1 MKKYFYFILVVMVMF
16 GMISCDKDFEPGIS
30 RDNHYSMT
38 TKVLQP
44 GETIV
49 VHDSIYVV
57 VYEWIHDTIYV
68 ERTDTTTGM
77 TELYK
82 IGSDVVN
89 YGHGFTDD
97 QLSQYFRNETLRLS
111 KPVNRRA
118 EVSNDA
124 DTVFVPKV
132 DQITWTT
139 SRPTTETS
147 YDVDGEYDIYT
158 GSHARSNT
166 LNDGMVYKEN
176 GSEESA
182 SANVDGD
189 MIDMLYRR
197 NIASRL
203 LSVKDTQTKDTLI
216 KGDDIYVKVIRE
228 AMFENEY
235 EIRPYTVASETQVIT
250 LDTMVVSS
258 ATASKDNGIAVV
270 YVNVGKVDHT
280 TDTVPTN
287 PTDTVTPGPTD
298 TVTPGPGPTPDPD
311 GYKINGEKIKSIM
324 YSYVVDPNTKTLKEA
339 LLVRTKNY
347 AMPVVDKKK
356 QTAKKVANPKAYN
369 STAWVNSAWIP
380 ATLDLSSNFVWSVDG
395 TVVASATDA
404 TIDWLASQSGISSI
418 SKSGFL
424 KTATFVNEGNTTR
437 VYVDNKL
444 YMTLK

>member
-16 GMISCDKDFEPGIS
+16 GMIACNKDFEPGIS

-38 TKVLQP
+38 TKVLRP
-44 GETIV
+44 GGTVV
-49 VHDSIYVV
+49 VHDSIYIV
-57 VYEWIHDTIYV
+57 VYEWLHDTIYV

-82 IGSDVVN
+82 IGDDVDN
-89 YGHGFTDD
+89 YGYGFTSD
-97 QLSQYFRNETLRLS
+97 QLSQYFRNEKLRLS
-111 KPVNRRA
+111 KPLVRRA
-118 EVSNDA
+118 VISNDA
-124 DTVFVPKV
+124 DTLFLPKV
-132 DQITWTT
+132 AQVTWTT

-158 GSHARSNT
+158 GSHVRNNT
-166 LNDGMVYKEN
+166 LSDGMVYKES
-176 GSEESA
+176 GAEESA
-182 SANVDGD
+182 SSNVDGD
-189 MIDMLYRR
+189 MIDMLYRK

-203 LSVKDTQTKDTLI
+203 LSVKDTETKDTLV
-216 KGDDIYVKVIRE
+216 KGDDVYVKVIRE

-235 EIRPYTVASETQVIT
+235 EIRPYTSASETQVIT

-258 ATASKDNGIAVV
+258 AAASKDNGIAVV
-270 YVNVGKVDHT
+270 YVNVGKVVPI
-280 TDTVPTN
+280 DTI
-287 PTDTVTPGPTD
+287 TPGPTD
-298 TVTPGPGPTPDPD
+298 TVTPGPIDTITPGPDPTPDPED

-324 YSYVVDPNTKTLKEA
+324 FSYVVDPNTKTLKTA
-339 LLVRTKNY
+339 LLVCTKNY

-356 QTAKKVANPKAYN
+356 QTAKKVANPKSYN
-369 STAWVNSAWIP
+369 STAWVNGAWVP
-380 ATLDLSSNFVWSVDG
+380 ATLNLQSNFVWSVDG
-395 TVVASATDA
+395 NVVASATDA